1 MGGCPAWAPR
11 PQAGFTGDVMSLSA
25 LLNLQSLGIHRG
37 LPELANKTTGCPHT
51 LDVLSVEQALVV
63 YLKLTVQQVLSFAWQ
78 PRGPHVCCE
87 RWRVLCLSQRSP
99 QHPPATCPPPAAPPA
114 SPPQQ
119 CPPPVVTATEA
130 ALLGESCSPRG
141 QCHRR
146 GPFSSLPGS
155 GGVIAHSPSTPP
167 ILRPCPAAEAP
178 LGTAFLSVGERRD
191 AGSV

>member
-1 MGGCPAWAPR
+1 MGGRPARAPR
-11 PQAGFTGDVMSLSA
+11 PQAGFAGDMMSLSA

-99 QHPPATCPPPAAPPA
+99 QHPPATCPPPAAPP
-114 SPPQQ
+114 QH
-119 CPPPVVTATEA
+119 
-130 ALLGESCSPRG
+130 PRL
-141 QCHRR
+141 
-146 GPFSSLPGS
+146 SSVL
-155 GGVIAHSPSTPP
+155 H
-167 ILRPCPAAEAP
+167 L
-178 LGTAFLSVGERRD
+178 
-191 AGSV
+191 